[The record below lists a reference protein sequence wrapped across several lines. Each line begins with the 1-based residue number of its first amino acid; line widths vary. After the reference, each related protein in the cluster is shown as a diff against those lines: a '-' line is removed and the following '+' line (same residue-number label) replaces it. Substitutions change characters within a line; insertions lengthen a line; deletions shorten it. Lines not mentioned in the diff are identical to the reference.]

1 MERVRELTHWRRI
14 GRVECDATAPELPD
28 TQVAV
33 YLTQRGFAA
42 PATLDVAVGDAR
54 DNSASL
60 SVDQAATLVS
70 MLEEAIQI
78 LKQP

>member
-14 GRVECDATAPELPD
+14 GRVGRDATAPELPD

-33 YLTQRGFAA
+33 YLTQRDFAA

-54 DNSASL
+54 DNSTSL
-60 SVDQAATLVS
+60 SVDQAATLVT

-78 LKQP
+78 LKPP